1 MIKYLISAVTLLP
14 LVSWAAIPD
23 ERCADVGR
31 YLQSIT
37 LSSFIQ
43 DAKISRTTVLEKKT
57 RVEVLG
63 VYPVSDVLANQL
75 GEETWQK
82 ANSVKGASA
91 LSKRDYYSI
100 YHDDNVKS
108 IAAKY
113 TFINKEGKKSVVISL
128 GYLND
133 NECSVDYGGYLTLA
147 REF

>member
-1 MIKYLISAVTLLP
+1 MIRYIISMFSLLP
-14 LVSWAAIPD
+14 LISWASIQD

-37 LSSFIQ
+37 LSYFIQ
-43 DAKISRTTVLEKKT
+43 DAKISRTTVLEQKT
-57 RVEVLG
+57 KVEVIG

-75 GEETWQK
+75 GEKTWQK
-82 ANSVKGASA
+82 ANSVKGASV
-91 LSKRDYYSI
+91 LSKKDYYSI

-113 TFINKEGKKSVVISL
+113 TFFNKEGKKNVVISL
-128 GYLND
+128 GYIND
-133 NECSVDYGGYLTLA
+133 NECSVDYGGYLTLS